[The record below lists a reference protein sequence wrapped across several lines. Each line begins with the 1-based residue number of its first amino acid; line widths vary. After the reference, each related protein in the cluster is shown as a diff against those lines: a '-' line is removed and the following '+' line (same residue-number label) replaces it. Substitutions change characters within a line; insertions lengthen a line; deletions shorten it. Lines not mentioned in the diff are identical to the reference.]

1 MLPHET
7 NSSDLEEAWPIFG
20 VKLEDFC
27 GQLSSTEVRVF
38 EAIVHAAADEAKASD
53 ETLRLPQDLTENTQ
67 PQRDG
72 ISLLLA
78 GAIAHLPHLVFAI
91 GAARGSPPE
100 RSGGNLVKTVAQKF
114 ATLPTSEAESQIAQI
129 LLGLAA
135 SNLVRGSGKLS
146 VRTDALVAYTV
157 AMDGLRLLQPHHE
170 RIPLDGKVWCGS
182 PTFFTGHT
190 LGELQA
196 DAAEARQRAVELKWR
211 SLAHAGRAATQ
222 LARSQPLL
230 DLVQT
235 HVGRCA
241 PTGRAAYVYFD
252 APGQGLYPHVDTSKY
267 ALTALF
273 AVRHDYG
280 GAPRSTHLHY
290 RADGS
295 AERVDLK
302 PGELLLFFGGSVV
315 HGRTPVAQDEA
326 VAVLTIGFRLLR

>member
-1 MLPHET
+1 MLTDET
-7 NSSDLEEAWPIFG
+7 NSSDLEEAWASFG
-20 VKLEDFC
+20 VKLKEFC

-38 EAIVHAAADEAKASD
+38 EAIVRAAADEAEASD
-53 ETLRLPQDLTENTQ
+53 EPVRLPPDLTENTQ
-67 PQRDG
+67 PQRDR

-78 GAIAHLPHLVFAI
+78 DAIAHFPDVVFGI

-100 RSGGNLVKTVAQKF
+100 MSGGNLVKAVAQKF
-114 ATLPTSEAESQIAQI
+114 ATLPASEAESEIAQI

-135 SNLVRGSGKLS
+135 SNLVRGSGRLS
-146 VRTDALVAYTV
+146 ASTDALEAYTV
-157 AMDGLRLLQPHHE
+157 AMEGLRLLQPHRE

-182 PTFFTGHT
+182 PTFFTGDT

-211 SLAHAGRAATQ
+211 SLAHAGRTATQ
-222 LARSQPLL
+222 LAQSPPLL

-235 HVGRCA
+235 HVGKCA

-273 AVRHDYG
+273 VVRHDHRD
-280 GAPRSTHLHY
+280 APQSTHLHY
-290 RADGS
+290 RADGG

-302 PGELLLFFGGSVV
+302 PGEMLLFFGGSVV
-315 HGRTPVAQDEA
+315 HARTPVAQEEA
-326 VAVLTIGFRLLR
+326 VAVLTIGFRLL